1 MSETWQRVASLAR
14 LEPEYPTR
22 VKIGSRELALYLIDG
37 AVFAT
42 GNICT
47 HAFAQLS
54 DGHVEGF
61 QVFCPLHNGSFD
73 VRTGA
78 PMSEPCESPI
88 EVFECRVEGDTVLV
102 KIAADE

>member
-1 MSETWQRVASLAR
+1 M
-14 LEPEYPTR
+14 
-22 VKIGSRELALYLIDG
+22 KIASRELALYLIDDQ
-37 AVFAT
+37 VFAT

-88 EVFECRVEGDTVLV
+88 EVFECRVEGDAVLV
-102 KIAADE
+102 KIPADE